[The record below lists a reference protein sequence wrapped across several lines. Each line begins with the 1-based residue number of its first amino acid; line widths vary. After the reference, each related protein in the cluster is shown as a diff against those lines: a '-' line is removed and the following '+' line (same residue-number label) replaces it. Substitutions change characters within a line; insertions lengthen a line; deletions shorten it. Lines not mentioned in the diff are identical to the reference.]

1 MNPADPGAAAGPSA
15 GPTAGRPPCVLV
27 VDDQPLNI
35 QALYRALAPDHQVL
49 VATHGAKAIAICR
62 ESHPDIVLLDVVMPE
77 MDGYQVIR
85 VLKSDPDTADI
96 PVIFVTAR
104 DAAEDETRG
113 LSLGAAD
120 FVGKPINPAVLRAR
134 VSTHVELAR
143 LRALLAGRAGSSD
156 RRV

>member
-1 MNPADPGAAAGPSA
+1 MNPSQVDPGAAAGGGHPVA
-15 GPTAGRPPCVLV
+15 GAFGRLPCVLV

-49 VATHGAKAIAICR
+49 VATHGAKAISICR
-62 ESHPDIVLLDVVMPE
+62 ESRPDIVLLDVVMPE

-85 VLKSDPDTADI
+85 ILKDDPATTDI

-134 VSTHVELAR
+134 VRTHVELAR
-143 LRALLAGRAGSSD
+143 LRALLAGRAGG
-156 RRV
+156 